1 MQENSKQDRG
11 TLYIVA
17 TPIGNLED
25 ISIRAIRILKEVD
38 VIAAE
43 DTRHS
48 KILLNAYS
56 IKTSLISLHEH
67 NEKEKSRVIVSR
79 ILEGSNVAYI
89 SDAGSPCVSDPG
101 HHLVRLALENQITV
115 VPIPGP
121 SALIAALSV
130 CGFPADDF
138 RFCGFLPAKENQR
151 RRFLES
157 IRYQKS
163 TFVFYESP
171 SRILDLLKDIDHM
184 LGDRQIVVAR
194 ELTKV
199 FEEVRR
205 GSVRDLIAEISLTR
219 VKGEFT
225 VILRQESAGL
235 LFDEDEIKE
244 KLLHCWSEQNMSLR
258 DAVENVVSQTG
269 WPRKKVYDLAVRI
282 RPVSDAC

>member
-1 MQENSKQDRG
+1 MQENSRQDRG
-11 TLYIVA
+11 ILYIVA
-17 TPIGNLED
+17 THIGNMED

-56 IKTSLISLHEH
+56 IKTPLISLHEH
-67 NEKEKSRVIVSR
+67 NEKEKSRVVVSR

-101 HHLVRLALENQITV
+101 HHLVRLALENRINV

-157 IRYQKS
+157 IKHQKS

-171 SRILDLLKDIDHM
+171 SRILGLLKDIEHL

-199 FEEVRR
+199 FEEIRR
-205 GSVRDLIAEISLTR
+205 GSVRELIAEMSLTKA
-219 VKGEFT
+219 KGEFT
-225 VILRQESAGL
+225 VILRQEFSGL
-235 LFDEDEIKE
+235 LFEENEIKD
-244 KLLHCWSEQNMSLR
+244 KLLQCWSKQNMSLR
-258 DAVENVVSQTG
+258 DAVEHVVSQTG
-269 WPRKKVYDLAVRI
+269 LSRKKVYDLAVRI
-282 RPVSDAC
+282 RPVSDPC